1 MTTREETQ
9 QAYNQLQTI
18 LTPQPSGGI
27 YNQPFYEQLPS
38 DQKEQVMMDAR
49 QRLSQ
54 TGNALSNFFGSM
66 LKNRYGSPFVVGS
79 TMDQFE
85 TGQLGLAE
93 DATQVQAGL
102 EARKDKVIKNLQ
114 QGKITSDDAK
124 DDLDVIN
131 ERQRIL
137 DSAVE
142 SKGGLVEQ
150 RRVDEIASAD
160 AILEGLGETTQTEAK
175 SQEVSEESELERLR
189 RELKELQSKIGTTGG
204 DSDTDDNFFDRLNSK
219 VDLMAM
225 GAAMLANAGSGRGTF
240 ENLGVALQTGLK
252 SRQKQDL
259 TEEAK
264 KRADAQLA
272 IQLLSAQNK
281 GRLTNPQSVGALES
295 ELRVYGAE
303 GDNVNTVANYL
314 YNHPIMGR
322 NLDSLSPEVR
332 RRYLSEFVDISQGWM
347 GDEIEMGNVIK
358 ASDTALERILKQ
370 QGK

>member
-18 LTPQPSGGI
+18 LNPQPSGGI

-38 DQKEQVMMDAR
+38 DQQQEVMMDAR

-54 TGNALSNFFGSM
+54 TGNALGNFFSS
-66 LKNRYGSPFVVGS
+66 LFKNSYGSPFVVGS
-79 TMDQFE
+79 PLDQYE
-85 TGQLGLAE
+85 TKQLGLAE
-93 DATQVQAGL
+93 DAEQVQSNL
-102 EARKDKVIKNLQ
+102 NARKDKVIKDLQ
-114 QGKITSDDAK
+114 EGRITSRDAQS
-124 DDLDVIN
+124 DLNVIN
-131 ERQRIL
+131 ERQSIL
-137 DSAVE
+137 NSAVE

-150 RRVDEIASAD
+150 RRADEVASAD
-160 AILEGLGETTQTEAK
+160 AILEDLGVPTQTETK
-175 SQEVSEESELERLR
+175 SGLEEI
-189 RELKELQSKIGTTGG
+189 REEEKELNQEIGTIGG
-204 DSDTDDNFFDRLNSK
+204 DSGTKDNFFDRLNSK

-259 TEEAK
+259 TEAAK

-272 IQLLSAQNK
+272 IQLLSAQSK

-322 NLDSLSPEVR
+322 NLDSLSPSVR
-332 RRYLSEFVDISQGWM
+332 REYLSEFVDIAQGWM
-347 GDEIEMGNVIK
+347 GDEIEMGKVVK
-358 ASDTALERILKQ
+358 ASDKALQRILKQ

>member
-27 YNQPFYEQLPS
+27 YNQPFYEQLPR
-38 DQKEQVMMDAR
+38 DQKDQVNMDAR

-66 LKNRYGSPFVVGS
+66 FKTNYGSPFIVGS

-93 DATQVQAGL
+93 DAPQVQAGL
-102 EARKDKVIKNLQ
+102 EARKAKVIEDLQ
-114 QGKITSDDAK
+114 QGKITSTDAQG
-124 DDLDVIN
+124 DLNVLA
-131 ERQRIL
+131 ERQGIL
-137 DSAVE
+137 DSAIE

-150 RRVDEIASAD
+150 RRADEVASAD

-175 SQEVSEESELERLR
+175 SGLEEIREEEQELN
-189 RELKELQSKIGTTGG
+189 QQIGTTGG
-204 DSDTDDNFFDRLNSK
+204 DSGTKDNFFDRLNSK

-252 SRQKQDL
+252 SRQQQDL
-259 TEEAK
+259 TKEAK

-272 IQLLSAQNK
+272 IQLLSAQSK

-322 NLDSLSPEVR
+322 NLDSLSPSVR
-332 RRYLSEFVDISQGWM
+332 REYLSEFVDIAQGWM
-347 GDEIEMGNVIK
+347 GDEIEMGKVVK
-358 ASDTALERILKQ
+358 ASDKALQRILKQ